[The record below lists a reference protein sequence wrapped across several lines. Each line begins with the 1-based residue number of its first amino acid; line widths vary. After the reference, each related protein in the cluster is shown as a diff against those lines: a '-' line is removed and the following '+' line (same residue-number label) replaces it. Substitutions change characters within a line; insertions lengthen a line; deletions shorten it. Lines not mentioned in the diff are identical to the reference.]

1 MFNLSS
7 YRKYYQILFAL
18 VPMLFSIAFVLFKT
32 VPLIVLTVVSLF
44 VIVGAVPIF
53 RKRENLW
60 MFLLTAI
67 IMIPINL
74 YMIFAIVNLD
84 SLSSCD
90 LLCKILFGA
99 VLYCVFF
106 SVEEILFAFIT
117 RLIRKKQY
125 KINI

>member
-106 SVEEILFAFIT
+106 SVEEILFGFIT

>member
-74 YMIFAIVNLD
+74 YMVFAIVNLD

-99 VLYCVFF
+99 VLYCVVF

>member
-74 YMIFAIVNLD
+74 YMVFAIVNLD

-99 VLYCVFF
+99 VLYCVIF
-106 SVEEILFAFIT
+106 SVEEILFGFIT